1 MSASQEPLD
10 QLGFAAVLEKEIETL
25 QEELKLAQLEVDDKA
40 REVFHLQQ
48 RLYEE
53 EVRSDRLKN
62 IIESLERSNKR
73 KKASCGPGKKKT
85 KL

>member
-25 QEELKLAQLEVDDKA
+25 QEELKQAQLEADNKA

-73 KKASCGPGKKKT
+73 KKASCGPSKKKT